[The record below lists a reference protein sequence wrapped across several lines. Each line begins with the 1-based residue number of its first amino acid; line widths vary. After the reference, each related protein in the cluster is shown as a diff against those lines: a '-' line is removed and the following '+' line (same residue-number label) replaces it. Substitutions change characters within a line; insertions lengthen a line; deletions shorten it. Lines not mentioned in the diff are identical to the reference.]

1 MHDQL
6 ADDVDSA
13 AVLLPDSIDVSA
25 KVSKELPC
33 WITNPGFKMEL
44 GAVSCLKSSELVN

>member
-25 KVSKELPC
+25 KVSMDLLC
-33 WITNPGFKMEL
+33 WIMNPSVKTEL
-44 GAVSCLKSSELVN
+44 GRYVLL